1 MTHNSDL
8 SRVDE
13 VTADDLLLR
22 LEMVLI
28 RYNMEID
35 NRVKC

>member
-1 MTHNSDL
+1 MTHNSYI

-13 VTADDLLLR
+13 VSADDLLLR

-28 RYNMEID
+28 RYNKDKD